1 MHWRDSEGT
10 FAVQVWDN
18 NHNRDFH
25 TLVEKDVDREAFEEE
40 TYKRLL
46 AESLDHDTESANRA
60 GVNPGCTSICTC
72 RHICHVCTPAAT
84 ELAIPHPT
92 CIYSAS
98 VIMENPWSRG
108 LLF

>member
-1 MHWRDSEGT
+1 MGPGKRGGSVRVC
-10 FAVQVWDN
+10 AVAERGRVRLQVWDN

-60 GVNPGCTSICTC
+60 GAHNSPLPSPTHTPQPRSCNPQLSP
-72 RHICHVCTPAAT
+72 V
-84 ELAIPHPT
+84 
-92 CIYSAS
+92 
-98 VIMENPWSRG
+98 
-108 LLF
+108 